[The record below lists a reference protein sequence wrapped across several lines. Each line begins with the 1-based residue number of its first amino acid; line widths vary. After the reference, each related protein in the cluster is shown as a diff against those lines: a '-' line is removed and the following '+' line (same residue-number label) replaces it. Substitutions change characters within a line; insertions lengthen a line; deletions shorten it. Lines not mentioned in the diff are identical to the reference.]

1 MTNPTYDYPG
11 DELSLFAKANNWKSY
26 LRSRTTPFVDGDVLE
41 VGAGLG
47 ETTKCLHNSKVTKWT
62 WLEPDK
68 TMFKNLLKKKVD
80 FNHPIHD
87 CINGTVSDLKKHS
100 FDTILYIDVL
110 EHIKDDSLE
119 LDRARRLLRPD
130 GKIVV
135 LSPAHNFLY
144 SDFDRNI
151 GHFRRYN
158 LKSLKAL
165 ENSFMK
171 ISHCEYL
178 DTIGLCL
185 NLANR
190 ILLRQSLPSQGQ
202 ILFWDGIIVPLSK
215 LIDPI
220 LGRKFGKSIIVV
232 YETV

>member
-1 MTNPTYDYPG
+1 M
-11 DELSLFAKANNWKSY
+11 
-26 LRSRTTPFVDGDVLE
+26 TPFMDGDILE
-41 VGAGLG
+41 VGAGIG
-47 ETTKCLHNSKVTKWT
+47 ETTKCLYDSKVTSWT

-68 TMFKNLLKKKVD
+68 TMFKTLLKKKVD
-80 FNHPIHD
+80 FSHPIHN
-87 CINGTVSDLKKHS
+87 CINGTINDIKNHS

-119 LDRARRLLRPD
+119 LDRARRLLRPN

-144 SDFDRNI
+144 SDFDCNI

-165 ENSFMK
+165 ENSSME

-178 DTIGLCL
+178 DSIGLCL

-190 ILLRQSLPSQGQ
+190 ILLRQTLPSLGQ
-202 ILFWDGIIVPLSK
+202 IRFWDGIIVPLSK
-215 LIDPI
+215 ILDPI
-220 LGRKFGKSIIVV
+220 LGRKLGKSILAV